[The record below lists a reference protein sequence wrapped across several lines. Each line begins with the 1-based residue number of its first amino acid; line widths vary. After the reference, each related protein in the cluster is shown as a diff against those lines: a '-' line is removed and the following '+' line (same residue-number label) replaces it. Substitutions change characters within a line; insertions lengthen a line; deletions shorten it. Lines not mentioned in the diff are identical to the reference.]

1 MTFNKQTGIFV
12 PHRSSYQ
19 GRFTTV
25 TRGHHGLTI
34 AAREE
39 QEDQE
44 DGKVF
49 GLIAKGGSDWSCI
62 WETATVLSQNAIY
75 PMIHICPENREIG
88 AISYLKESGNA
99 AFRGF
104 KILDFKTGEHE
115 FSKQFDLREAQEA
128 IGEKPIIDSNLD
140 AEYNF

>member
-1 MTFNKQTGIFV
+1 MPFNKQTGIFV
-12 PHRSSYQ
+12 PHRSRYQ
-19 GRFTTV
+19 GRLTTV
-25 TRGHHGLTI
+25 SKGNHGLTI
-34 AAREE
+34 TASEE
-39 QEDQE
+39 RQDQE
-44 DGKVF
+44 EGKLF
-49 GLIAKGGSDWSCI
+49 GFIVKSGSGWKHTWDN
-62 WETATVLSQNAIY
+62 AFVLSQNAIY

-104 KILDFKTGEHE
+104 KILDFETGEHE

-128 IGEKPIIDSNLD
+128 IGEKPILSINLD